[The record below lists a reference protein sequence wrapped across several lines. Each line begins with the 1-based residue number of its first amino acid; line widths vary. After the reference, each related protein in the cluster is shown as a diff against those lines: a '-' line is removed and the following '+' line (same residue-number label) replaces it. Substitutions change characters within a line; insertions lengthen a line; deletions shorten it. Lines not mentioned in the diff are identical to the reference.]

1 VIILITPKVGG
12 ILMQEDLKD
21 LVLGFRKHTGK
32 TQSEIAHELEV
43 PMDIETALELGTYK
57 QPTEQLKGKI
67 ADLTSEFDKNDL
79 VHIGRGYRIMDEL
92 GPDFKYFIRGL
103 VQERGFDPE
112 ELNSLP
118 EEEFYRIIGSV
129 NLDEFD
135 VVMIGR
141 KA

>member
-1 VIILITPKVGG
+1 VIILITLKVGG

-67 ADLTSEFDKNDL
+67 ADLTSEFDQNDL

-118 EEEFYRIIGSV
+118 GEEFYRIIGSV

-135 VVMIGR
+135 EVMIGR
-141 KA
+141 KV